1 MALARRGSGQR
12 FSANIWPGFVDA
24 MTALLMVLMFVLTIF
39 MVVQSVLR
47 DTIST
52 QDAELS
58 SLTAQ
63 ISGLAD
69 ALSFEKSKVVDL
81 QSALAGSEQARAT
94 QAQLVAS
101 LTSQIAAQAQAL
113 GRANDQISDFEARL
127 AALVSQRDATDAEIA
142 ALRDKLMSS
151 EDEVKAMT
159 LALETAR
166 KNAEETLSLLAAAE
180 AAKKQLETSA
190 GGRLS
195 EAEKQAALLALANSE
210 LAKQQAVSADAAK
223 KVALLNEQVAALRGQ
238 LASLQGVLDEAASRD
253 AQAKVQVD
261 SLGTQLNA
269 ALAQVASEQRKRAEL
284 EEAAKLQAQAEV
296 EDLAKYRSEFFGRLS
311 QLLAGRDGVRVV
323 GDRFVFSSEVLFDP
337 GRSSL
342 ADEGKVQI
350 ASVVQILNDV
360 AGDIP
365 ASLDWIIRVDGHT
378 DDVPLSGLG
387 DYADNWE
394 LSQARAL
401 SVVRYM
407 IDGLG
412 FEPRR
417 LAAAG
422 FGQFRPVA
430 EGENADARA
439 QNRRIELKLTE
450 Q

>member
-69 ALSFEKSKVVDL
+69 ALSLEKSKVGDL
-81 QSALAGSEQARAT
+81 QSALANSEQTRAT
-94 QAQLVAS
+94 QSQLVAS

-127 AALVSQRDATDAEIA
+127 AALTAQREATDEEIA
-142 ALRDKLMSS
+142 ALREKLLSS

-159 LALETAR
+159 LSLEAAR
-166 KNAEETLSLLAAAE
+166 KNAEDTLILLAAAE
-180 AAKKQLETSA
+180 AAKKQLETTA
-190 GGRLS
+190 GGHLT
-195 EAEKQAALLALANSE
+195 EAEKQAALLAIANDQLSKE
-210 LAKQQAVSADAAK
+210 QAVSAEAAK

-238 LASLQGVLDEAASRD
+238 LASLQGILDEAAARD
-253 AQAKVQVD
+253 AQSKVQVD
-261 SLGTQLNA
+261 NLGTQLNA

-284 EEAAKLQAQAEV
+284 EEAEKLRAQAEV

-323 GDRFVFSSEVLFDP
+323 GDRFVFSSEVLFEP
-337 GRSSL
+337 GRASL
-342 ADEGKVQI
+342 ADEGQAQI
-350 ASVVQILNDV
+350 ASVVQILNEV

-365 ASLDWIIRVDGHT
+365 SSLDWIIRVDGHT
-378 DDVPLSGLG
+378 DNVPLSGLG
-387 DYADNWE
+387 EYADNWE

-412 FEPRR
+412 FDPKR

-422 FGQFRPVA
+422 FGEFRPVA
-430 EGENADARA
+430 EGDSTDARA